1 MGRHGS
7 NRGHKH
13 LDQASCLVKNHCLLV
28 KSASS
33 PKIHVCLSKS
43 VSQHI
48 NLLHHVSKFHMSRYG
63 TCLKTKQGK
72 TPCKR
77 WHLRCIYFH
86 TPFCHCL
93 HCISFLLPKNH
104 LCFERLI
111 GFCCK
116 YESKYICIYNE
127 ALASAVRPFIG
138 AKPAKSIIVLKA
150 PLSAL

>member
-1 MGRHGS
+1 MDRHGS

-63 TCLKTKQGK
+63 TCLKTKQGNM
-72 TPCKR
+72 PCKR

-86 TPFCHCL
+86 TTPLAPTEQNTHPYAC
-93 HCISFLLPKNH
+93 FLGPTTAWDKRVKGDSQH
-104 LCFERLI
+104 THAPQSRV
-111 GFCCK
+111 
-116 YESKYICIYNE
+116 
-127 ALASAVRPFIG
+127 ASIRVTYQCTAG
-138 AKPAKSIIVLKA
+138 TDA
-150 PLSAL
+150 